1 MRILLAEDNADHRE
15 LMSLALTGHDSTW
28 QVEEVA
34 SGEEALRRLA
44 EEEAY
49 DLVFLDYSLPG
60 RDGLEVLGEI
70 QRDEGLPPVVMVTG
84 LGDEQVAVEAM
95 KGGAYDYVV
104 KGTGYLQRLPVVAQR
119 AVEADQLAVERKQ
132 AEEALRKSEERFR
145 SLVETTSDWI
155 WEVDQNGIYT
165 YASPK
170 VKDLL
175 GYEPEQVIGKT
186 PFDLMPQDEAER
198 IAGLFRDIV
207 ESREPFVGLGNMNLR
222 KDGRHVVLETS
233 GVPIFDASGSLLG
246 YRGIDRDITERVRAE
261 EALRESEERFRSL
274 AKSSQDYIMLYDRE
288 CRHLYENPAALRVA
302 GFTEEDIIGKTHREA
317 GFDEQLCDLWEEKI
331 TEVFRTGNPGQSIF
345 EWESAEGTVYLDW
358 RLTPVLDK
366 DGEVEIVLGIS
377 RDITEIKRVEEELRA
392 SLREKTVLLKEVHH
406 RVKNN
411 LQVIAS
417 LLDLQAE
424 SIQDPQVLR
433 VFQNS
438 QHRIRSMALIH
449 ETLYVSED
457 LARIDAAGYVHGVV
471 NYLCMA
477 YSAWDSAISV
487 KVQVD
492 EVPLDMDTA
501 IPCGLII
508 NELVSNALR
517 HAFPPEGDRPPKGAR
532 PPEGDQPRGE
542 GGEIRVELRAAG
554 DGQLCLVVS
563 DNGVGLPP
571 DVDWQDPPSLGLQL
585 IHMLTR
591 QLRGTLALDGS
602 AGTAFK
608 ITFAEPKA

>member
-70 QRDEGLPPVVMVTG
+70 RRDEGLPPVVMVTG

-119 AVEADQLAVERKQ
+119 AVEADQLAVERKR

-165 YASPK
+165 YASLK

-233 GVPIFDASGSLLG
+233 GVPIFDASGNLLG

-517 HAFPPEGDRPPKGAR
+517 YAFPPEGDRPPKGDR

-591 QLRGTLALDGS
+591 QLRGTLALDRS
-602 AGTAFK
+602 PGTAFK